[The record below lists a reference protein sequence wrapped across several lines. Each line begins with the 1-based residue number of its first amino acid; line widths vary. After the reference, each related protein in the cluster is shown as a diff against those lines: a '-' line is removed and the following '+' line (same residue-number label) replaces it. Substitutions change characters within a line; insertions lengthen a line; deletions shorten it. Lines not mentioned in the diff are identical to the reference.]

1 MSSASSTCEFKGGR
15 NQMIRSHEIP
25 QLDPVVKLRCLFQ
38 CHRNGSDLQGGLLQ
52 RDSRNTD
59 SCGLAERRETVSK
72 SSDAAHQQ
80 TSF

>member
-1 MSSASSTCEFKGGR
+1 MQE
-15 NQMIRSHEIP
+15 HEIV
-25 QLDPVVKLRCLFQ
+25 LVDVT
-38 CHRNGSDLQGGLLQ
+38 LQGGLLQ

-59 SCGLAERRETVSK
+59 SCGLAERRETASK